1 MTASVIQPGTIETP
15 SGGLPELRLPER
27 HVFETRAA
35 RLEALAAGH
44 ALGDYLRFL
53 ARLARAQQAALTLM
67 RGVLLPDTEC
77 LAQCREHGMPPL
89 GAQAWTRSPLW
100 RAVLRQILAEL
111 AAAELPAPARMAIG
125 QLQEQDDAGLEHLA
139 DRLLAGDYAGLDR
152 ASAPLIAAALQV
164 YWLHMATSLGSAAF
178 APLPTSHLCPVCGSE
193 PVASVVRIGGAE
205 QGLRYLHCSLCNAE
219 WHAVRI
225 KCVYCDSTKGIS
237 YYGIEGGSPAI
248 KAEHCK
254 QCASYLKILYM
265 EKDSGVEAV
274 ADDVASLALD
284 VLMAESGFGRNGV
297 NPYLIGGDA

>member
-1 MTASVIQPGTIETP
+1 MTASVIQPGIIEP
-15 SGGLPELRLPER
+15 PAGGLPELRLPER

-35 RLEALAAGH
+35 RLEQLAAGH

-53 ARLARAQQAALTLM
+53 ASLARAQHAALTLV
-67 RGVLLPDTEC
+67 RGVLLPDAEC

-100 RAVLRQILAEL
+100 RAVLRQILADL
-111 AAAELPAPARMAIG
+111 VAAELPAPARMAIG
-125 QLQEQDDAGLEHLA
+125 QLQQQDDASVERFA

-152 ASAPLIAAALQV
+152 ASAPFIAAALQV
-164 YWLHMATSLGSAAF
+164 YWLHMATSLGTAAF
-178 APLPTSHLCPVCGSE
+178 APLPVPHLCPVCGSE
-193 PVASVVRIGGAE
+193 PVASVVRIGGTE

-248 KAEHCK
+248 KAEHCE

-265 EKDSGVEAV
+265 EKDAGVEAV

>member
-1 MTASVIQPGTIETP
+1 MTASVIQPGTIEP
-15 SGGLPELRLPER
+15 PAGGLPELRLPDR

-35 RLEALAAGH
+35 RLESLASGH

-53 ARLARAQQAALTLM
+53 ARLARAQHAALPLV
-67 RGVLLPDTEC
+67 RGVLLPDTTC

-89 GAQAWTRSPLW
+89 GAQGWARSPLW
-100 RAVLRQILAEL
+100 RTVLRQILAEL
-111 AAAELPAPARMAIG
+111 AAGSLPAAARETIERLQ
-125 QLQEQDDAGLEHLA
+125 QLDDASVERLA
-139 DRLLAGDYAGLDR
+139 DQLLAGNFAGLDR
-152 ASAPLIAAALQV
+152 ASAPFIAAALQV
-164 YWLHMATSLGSAAF
+164 YWLHMATSLGASVF
-178 APLPTSHLCPVCGSE
+178 APLPTPHLCPVCGSE

-248 KAEHCK
+248 KAEHCE

-297 NPYLIGGDA
+297 NHFLIGGDA

>member
-1 MTASVIQPGTIETP
+1 MTASVIQPGSFEP
-15 SGGLPELRLPER
+15 PAGELPELRLPER
-27 HVFETRAA
+27 YTFETRAA
-35 RLEALAAGH
+35 RLEQLATGH

-53 ARLARAQQAALTLM
+53 ASVARAQHAALALVQ
-67 RGVLLPDTEC
+67 GVLLPDAEC

-89 GAQAWTRSPLW
+89 GAQGWTRSPRW

-111 AAAELPAPARMAIG
+111 AAGTLPAAARETIAHLQ
-125 QLQEQDDAGLEHLA
+125 QLDDANVEQLA

-152 ASAPLIAAALQV
+152 GSATFIAAALQV
-164 YWLHMATSLGSAAF
+164 YWLHMATSLGATAF
-178 APLPTSHLCPVCGSE
+178 APLPTPHLCPVCGSE
-193 PVASVVRIGGAE
+193 PVASVVRIGGTE

-237 YYGIEGGSPAI
+237 YYGIEGGSAAI
-248 KAEHCK
+248 KAEHCE

-265 EKDSGVEAV
+265 EKDPGVEPV

-297 NPYLIGGDA
+297 NPFLIGGDA

>member
-1 MTASVIQPGTIETP
+1 MTASVIQPGTIEP
-15 SGGLPELRLPER
+15 PAGGLPELRLPDR

-35 RLEALAAGH
+35 RLESLASGH
-44 ALGDYLRFL
+44 ALGDYLRVL
-53 ARLARAQQAALTLM
+53 ARLARAQHAALALV
-67 RGVLLPDTEC
+67 RGVLLPDTAC

-89 GAQAWTRSPLW
+89 GAQGWARSPLW
-100 RAVLRQILAEL
+100 RAVLHQVLSEL
-111 AAAELPAPARMAIG
+111 AAGTLPAAARETIERLQ
-125 QLQEQDDAGLEHLA
+125 QLDDAGIERLA
-139 DRLLAGDYAGLDR
+139 DQLLAGNFTGLDR
-152 ASAPLIAAALQV
+152 ASAPFIAAALQV
-164 YWLHMATSLGSAAF
+164 YWLHMATSLGAAAF
-178 APLPTSHLCPVCGSE
+178 APLPIPHLCPVCGSE

-225 KCVYCDSTKGIS
+225 KCVYCDSTQGIS

-248 KAEHCK
+248 KAEHCE

-297 NPYLIGGDA
+297 NHFLIGGDA